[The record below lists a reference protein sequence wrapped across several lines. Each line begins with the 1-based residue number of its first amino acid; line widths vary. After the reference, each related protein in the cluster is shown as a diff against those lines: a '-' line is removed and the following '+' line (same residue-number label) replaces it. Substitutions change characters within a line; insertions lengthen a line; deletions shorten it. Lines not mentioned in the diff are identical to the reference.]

1 MLSRRSF
8 RSLTMAVGV
17 LALILSACGDDS
29 PKGDTQAYCKQAKA
43 LDEQDGFPTDK
54 QLRDL
59 QAVAPEA
66 IRDDV
71 KAVGD
76 RLIADGEKAF
86 EDKDLQKQFKP
97 IEDFEAKEC
106 GADKGADDGEG
117 DGAHK
122 DDDDHEGDKK
132 DGAPVSIPDG
142 AKELGVSGV
151 EYAFKN
157 VSEDVAA
164 GDYHITFKN
173 DGKEEHEMSF
183 VELKPGA
190 TADQVIALFKE
201 NKESEA
207 EALVVNEDVGGT
219 DGPIG
224 PGESKD
230 FVVKFEAGK
239 TYAYACFIDSPAGPP
254 HAALGMFGDFV
265 TK

>member
-17 LALILSACGDDS
+17 FALILSACGDNS
-29 PKGDTQAYCKQAKA
+29 SKGDTQAYCKQAKA

-54 QLRDL
+54 QIRDL

-76 RLIADGEKAF
+76 KLIAEGEKAF
-86 EDKDLQKQFKP
+86 QDKDLEKQFKP

-106 GADKGADDGEG
+106 GTGKGADDGEG
-117 DGAHK
+117 DN
-122 DDDDHEGDKK
+122 K

-157 VSEDVAA
+157 VPEELAA
-164 GDYHITFKN
+164 GDYRITFKN

-190 TADQVIALFKE
+190 TADQLIALFKE

-207 EALVVNEDVGGT
+207 EALVANEDVGGT
-219 DGPIG
+219 EGPIG